1 MKKILL
7 IATIYRVGERI
18 YPTIKKLSE
27 KFQIDVFK
35 TAQMHDE
42 FKWYGD
48 IDLRNVFDNKYKK
61 YVNEIFDTLPF
72 IAEYDLI
79 IFDDDRPRNGL
90 HQIYLKAK
98 KLNIPVIANVHGNQK
113 EQRIKDLN
121 NANNISF
128 DYLMLFGT
136 YDLIR
141 YKKIV
146 KNKIN
151 FITGGIPANDL
162 LKKFKNKNEHILV
175 IVNFLGNRHA
185 PYSKFDE
192 KTFNELGLLE
202 LQKEFNKNIKIKLKS
217 RADHPCPEKD
227 FNYLHKI
234 LDKKLEYEIIMD
246 IEDDNELISDSFIT
260 FSAPSTMSYK
270 SIQKNIPTI
279 LLDGSF
285 GQVGIFKKFKGLVEL
300 DKQIIFNE
308 IERQHS
314 IGRDEYFIK
323 NAIEGGINYN
333 STEIYVNEI
342 RRILNEC

>member
-1 MKKILL
+1 MKKILFV
-7 IATIYRVGERI
+7 ATIYRVGERI
-18 YPTIKKLSE
+18 YPTIEKLS
-27 KFQIDVFK
+27 KKYQVDVFK
-35 TAQMHDE
+35 TAQMHND
-42 FKWYGD
+42 FTWYGD
-48 IDLRNVFDNKYKK
+48 IDLRNVFDNKYKQF
-61 YVNEIFDTLPF
+61 VNKIFDSLPC
-72 IAEYDLI
+72 IADYDLI

-146 KNKIN
+146 KNEIN

-162 LKKFKNKNEHILV
+162 LKKYKNKKEHILV

-192 KTFNELGLLE
+192 KTFNEFGLLE

-217 RADHPCPEKD
+217 RADHPYPEKD

-234 LDKKLEYEIIMD
+234 LDKKIEYEIIMD
-246 IEDDNELISDSFIT
+246 IEDDNELISDSLFT

-279 LLDGSF
+279 LLNGNY
-285 GQVGIFKKFKGLVEL
+285 GQVGCFEKYKGLVEL
-300 DKQIIFNE
+300 NKQTIFNE
-308 IERQHS
+308 IQRQTEE
-314 IGRDEYFIK
+314 GKDYDFI
-323 NAIEGGINYN
+323 NHHIEGGNNFN
-333 STEIYVNEI
+333 STEKYIEEVENI
-342 RRILNEC
+342 I